1 VRSLTPWLA
10 IASVILVLD
19 QTTKLAVQA
28 ALTPDERMPVAPFFD
43 LILVYNTGA
52 AAPLAWLFSFLPGAS
67 GWQRGFFI
75 AVAIGAIV
83 LIVHLLQRHAADRLF
98 CAALALILG
107 GAIGNLWDRIALGHV
122 VDFVLLHAAGYHF
135 PAFNVADAA
144 ITGGAV
150 LLIWEV
156 LRRDRRSAGSA

>member
-1 VRSLTPWLA
+1 VRRLTPWLV

-19 QTTKLAVQA
+19 QTTKLIVQA
-28 ALTPDERMPVAPFFD
+28 SLAPDERVPVAPFFD

-52 AAPLAWLFSFLPGAS
+52 AAPLAWLFGYLPGAA

-75 AVAIGAIV
+75 IVALGAIL
-83 LIVHLLQRHAADRLF
+83 LIVHLLRQHAADRMF

-122 VDFVLLHAAGYHF
+122 VDFVLLHAAGRYF
-135 PAFNVADAA
+135 PAFNIADSA
-144 ITGGAV
+144 ITVGAAV
-150 LLIWEV
+150 LIWEA
-156 LRRDRRSAGSA
+156 LRGGRRRAGSA